1 MKILI
6 DAGHNSKNFDTGCV
20 GKISKEQDL
29 TFEIASALYKILRKN
44 GYDAHLTRRTKDEI
58 LGTGTVNSSLA
69 KRAEICNAINPD
81 LFLSIH
87 INSGGG
93 TGCEAYVYEKGG
105 ASFDFAQKCVAEMQ
119 KIGRVSRGVK
129 SAPFYVLK
137 NTNAP
142 AVLFEAGFIDNTAEE
157 KWLCENT
164 YAVANALYG
173 AVCQKTDYPTATEA
187 VAILQKCQ
195 IISDAEKWYNGTWND
210 ADFKW
215 LLRKT
220 ASYIDKAR
228 KR

>member
-6 DAGHNSKNFDTGCV
+6 DAGHNCKNFDTGCV

-29 TFEIASALYKILRKN
+29 TFEIAKSLYDILKKN
-44 GYDAHLTRRTKDEI
+44 GHAAHLTRRTKTEI
-58 LGTGTVNSSLA
+58 LGSGTVNSSLA

-93 TGCEAYVYEKGG
+93 TGCEAYVYEKSG
-105 ASFDFAQKCVAEMQ
+105 ASLEFAQKCVAEMQ

-142 AVLFEAGFIDNTAEE
+142 AVLFEAGFIDNAAEE
-157 KWLCENT
+157 KWICENT
-164 YAVANALYG
+164 ETIANALY
-173 AVCQKTDYPTATEA
+173 AAICKKTDYPTATEA

-195 IISDAEKWYNGTWND
+195 IISDAEKWYNGTWDD

-220 ASYIDKAR
+220 AAYIDKAQ

>member
-29 TFEIASALYKILRKN
+29 TFEIAAALYKILRKN

-105 ASFDFAQKCVAEMQ
+105 ASFDFV
-119 KIGRVSRGVK
+119 
-129 SAPFYVLK
+129 K

-173 AVCQKTDYPTATEA
+173 AVCQKTNYPAATEA
-187 VAILQKCQ
+187 VAILQRCG

>member
-6 DAGHNSKNFDTGCV
+6 DAGHNCKNFDTGCV

-29 TFEIASALYKILRKN
+29 TFEIAKSLYDILKKN
-44 GYDAHLTRRTKDEI
+44 GHAAHLTRRTKTEI
-58 LGTGTVNSSLA
+58 LGSGTVNSSLA

-93 TGCEAYVYEKGG
+93 TGCEAYVYEKSG
-105 ASFDFAQKCVAEMQ
+105 ASLEFAQKCVAEMQ

-164 YAVANALYG
+164 YAVANALYN
-173 AVCQKTDYPTATEA
+173 AVCRKTDYPTATEA
-187 VAILQKCQ
+187 VAILQKSQ

-220 ASYIDKAR
+220 AAYIDKAQ